1 MFATT
6 SDYHA
11 HSWMSTLTI
20 HVSSLFHHTGR
31 FFYAWIPCG
40 SPWGCLHA
48 VASPAL
54 PSYVGIEGTGP
65 PHDQLLLYGTAPT
78 NATDSATS
86 FTVTAGSIVTA
97 VTLAPSDP
105 PSTTPPPTDVTAMA
119 WDDLKLMV
127 RSFNLTEMLQS
138 EPPLPP
144 RRLAALEQSVAAAVG
159 SDAAVLVSAVHADG
173 GSPRNKPPPLAN
185 GVPPPNWWIG
195 RAVNVTFRVPR
206 ARVAAVL
213 TCDSVEARWQ
223 LVQSAPSVNFSQ
235 GKL

>member
-1 MFATT
+1 MYISIAVRLHGQELTECCR
-6 SDYHA
+6 
-11 HSWMSTLTI
+11 STDLSLTCVLVHLQVHLI
-20 HVSSLFHHTGR
+20 TIRGDSPEAGVARLG
-31 FFYAWIPCG
+31 IPG
-40 SPWGCLHA
+40 YNWGVEILHGA
-48 VASPAL
+48 GIAC
-54 PSYVGIEGTGP
+54 VGM
-65 PHDQLLLYGTAPT
+65 H
-78 NATDSATS
+78 
-86 FTVTAGSIVTA
+86 